1 MPWLLVSP
9 GHQHPWY
16 WLCRIGKF
24 LSYLRKDFS
33 SVMSMW
39 RNDIKCKYMYMFL
52 FPLKNLACEWLKHG
66 MHFPKGLWAHNWS
79 LMKILFALILILTV
93 QSGHNFAQGM
103 AAELA
108 WHAQNWDWSHH
119 HHYYCHYIK
128 RQSNASF
135 NSNSKLVLLWLEIYI
150 FFYFKIWILSSWTL

>member
-1 MPWLLVSP
+1 
-9 GHQHPWY
+9 
-16 WLCRIGKF
+16 
-24 LSYLRKDFS
+24 
-33 SVMSMW
+33 
-39 RNDIKCKYMYMFL
+39 MFL
-52 FPLKNLACEWLKHG
+52 FPLKNLACEGLKHG

-128 RQSNASF
+128 RLSNASF
-135 NSNSKLVLLWLEIYI
+135 NLNSKLVLLWLEIYI
-150 FFYFKIWILSSWTL
+150 FFFISRFGSWAREPCKNWVPGGMLMMMTASLFPFWIWIWIEMDTAACVPLDLFQHRFR